1 MTIKLKISS
10 KTLTIGDVI
19 QAEEG
24 FKTNRQI
31 IEFLARFVVDDDDAP
46 VMPEEATKRIMSLP
60 VSELPDLIHQLQEAI
75 TGIQEGAVP
84 LATSES

>member
-31 IEFLARFVVDDDDAP
+31 IEFLARFVVDDDEAP
-46 VMPEEATKRIMSLP
+46 VKPEAAMKSIMSLP
-60 VSELPDLIHQLQEAI
+60 LADLPALVQQLQEAI
-75 TGIQEGAVP
+75 SGMQESAVP
-84 LATSES
+84 LETSES

>member
-31 IEFLARFVVDDDDAP
+31 IEFLARFVVDNDEKP
-46 VMPEEATKRIMSLP
+46 VEPEAAMKEIMSLP
-60 VSELPDLIHQLQEAI
+60 LADLPGLVQQLQEAI
-75 TGIQEGAVP
+75 TGMQESAVP
-84 LATSES
+84 LEISED

>member
-24 FKTNRQI
+24 FKTNREI
-31 IEFLARFVVDDDDAP
+31 IGFLARFVVDDDGNP
-46 VMPEEATKRIMSLP
+46 VEPEAAMKVIMSLP
-60 VSELPDLIHQLQEAI
+60 LADLPGLVQQLQEAI
-75 TGIQEGAVP
+75 TGMQESAVP
-84 LATSES
+84 LETSED